1 MPELPEVEHVVQTLR
16 QRVCGDVIG
25 DVSVRRPPLVR
36 PMSVHSFR
44 AQLRSRR
51 IEDVR
56 RRAKFILIDVTG
68 EWTLLV
74 HLRMTGGFVYAEPEV
89 ELPET
94 TRLVFHLQSGRRL
107 GFTDRRNLGIVKL
120 VRTRQLGR
128 LKELQQ
134 LGCEPLQPEFT
145 VERFRSLLDGSR
157 RSIKEFLL
165 DQTKVVGL
173 GNIYAAEALHRAHLS
188 PKQPATAIAGS
199 RKRLASLHRSVI
211 ETLQEAIQ
219 SQQSGVPLHMDF
231 IGDNVPNGYEP
242 RSGMIFQVYDR
253 EGEPCFTCGARI
265 KRIRQGGRSTYY
277 CPRCQK

>member
-16 QRVCGDVIG
+16 QRVCGEVIG

-36 PMSVHSFR
+36 PMSVNSFR
-44 AQLRSRR
+44 ARLRSRR

-68 EWTLLV
+68 ERTLLV
-74 HLRMTGGFVYAEPEV
+74 HLRMTGGFVYAEPEF

-94 TRLVFHLQSGRRL
+94 TRLVFHLQSGYAL
-107 GFTDRRNLGIVKL
+107 GFTDRRNLGIVRL
-120 VRTRQLGR
+120 VHRRELNR

-134 LGCEPLQPEFT
+134 LGLEPLQPEFT
-145 VERFRSLLDGSR
+145 VERFRDLLDGSR

-173 GNIYAAEALHRAHLS
+173 GNIYAAEALHRASIS
-188 PKQPATAIAGS
+188 PRHQVVVIARS
-199 RKRLASLHRSVI
+199 RKRLASLHRSII
-211 ETLQEAIQ
+211 ETLQEAVQ
-219 SQQSGVPLHMDF
+219 SQRSGVPLHMDF
-231 IGDNVPNGYEP
+231 IGDKVSNGYEP
-242 RSGMIFQVYDR
+242 RSDMRFRVYDR
-253 EGEPCFTCGARI
+253 EGEPCFTCGAQI